1 MGEVKGTAISY
12 QVVREGPFNG
22 WGDIEGGICVEMWG
36 KPVAGRLGQ
45 SEGVNVLGTKG
56 REAGW
61 GWGRGECRALWAIM
75 STAAFSPNEARSR
88 WRAWR
93 RIGWLA
99 FRLSRSGFL
108 LSIDHRDGPC
118 KPADGEADAATAICE
133 MPRRGKILTRS
144 QRNSQQN
151 LLLPRLDFMREKI
164 YDFLAWGKGR
174 LKVPCTKKGKTVRGK
189 DLQEDRE
196 IKSWFW
202 TCLIDM
208 TVEMLSRQL
217 VCETQASGRETDWR
231 YKFGTHQG
239 INVD

>member
-1 MGEVKGTAISY
+1 MINATKKRNQGKGMGEVKGTAISY

-22 WGDIEGGICVEMWG
+22 WGDIEGGIRVEMWG

-164 YDFLAWGKGR
+164 GWFFGLS
-174 LKVPCTKKGKTVRGK
+174 KGKIEGA
-189 DLQEDRE
+189 LYQEGEDCKR
-196 IKSWFW
+196 KRSAG
-202 TCLIDM
+202 
-208 TVEMLSRQL
+208 RQ
-217 VCETQASGRETDWR
+217 G
-231 YKFGTHQG
+231 
-239 INVD
+239 N